1 MSHSHQHDNQGCH
14 RQQRIQAKYTKIPIV
29 YEATGAIGKEAKN
42 MMKKVMLK
50 LRDQHP
56 SGIPTPSEVG
66 LDSHWGA
73 TSFKSHW
80 TQKFATLLAKNRSKV
95 VQEIRF
101 ARIENQRVGPRK
113 ATQLNDTKTPDPR
126 GTRRPANRFAVTGT
140 GPQGQAA
147 LPALPVSF
155 RC

>member
-1 MSHSHQHDNQGCH
+1 MRCVWRWNRDNQSAKRETHIDNAKHLSIKGCIPEVAGDVCYGVDADL
-14 RQQRIQAKYTKIPIV
+14 RIRTTV
-29 YEATGAIGKEAKN
+29 RIGKEAKD

-101 ARIENQRVGPRK
+101 ARK
-113 ATQLNDTKTPDPR
+113 TKEWGLGR
-126 GTRRPANRFAVTGT
+126 
-140 GPQGQAA
+140 QH
-147 LPALPVSF
+147 S
-155 RC
+155 